1 MSTKFTA
8 DLLYGPLGIVQP
20 KLYLYLKN
28 VIVKDPNWDQMA
40 IDSIEH
46 KANLTMYPVY
56 SVIE

>member
-28 VIVKDPNWDQMA
+28 VIVKDPNWDQMT
-40 IDSIEH
+40 IEH